1 MPKRQVEVTRI
12 YDRNIRSTAPLIINV
27 GGARSSKSYSLIQ
40 LLVQKFLSES
50 NKEILIA
57 RKTLPSLRL
66 TAYKVFVNL
75 LRDYGYYNKC
85 IHNKTNLTLE
95 YKDSTVY
102 FMSIDDPE
110 KVKSSEFNYVFL
122 EEANEFTYDDFMILW
137 MRMSA
142 PTPEHQP
149 NKLFLALNPSDEF
162 SWVNTKVANWADAEV
177 IRSTYLDNPFLS
189 ETYKKTLEDL
199 KDIDPE
205 LYKIYALGE
214 YATLSN
220 IIYQNHITE
229 RVFPERFQDEMY
241 GLDFGFN
248 NPAALVHVGINDGEL
263 YEREIIYQSR
273 LTNPELID
281 LLAERGVNK
290 KTPIY
295 ADSAEPKSI
304 EDIYRAGYNIHPASK
319 QVMDGIKTVKQF
331 KIHIHHESVNLIKE
345 KRTYKWR
352 QDKNKNNL
360 DEPVKFND
368 HCMDAERYAIHSH
381 GTAPDSSRFKV
392 ASSKREW

>member
-1 MPKRQVEVTRI
+1 MPKRQVAVTPI
-12 YDRNIRSTAPLIINV
+12 FDRNIKATAPIVINV
-27 GGARSSKSYSLIQ
+27 GGARSSKSYSIIQ
-40 LLVQKFLSES
+40 LLVQKFISED

-75 LRDYGYYNKC
+75 LHDYGFYSRC
-85 IHNKTNLTLE
+85 VHNKTNLTIQ

-142 PTPEHQP
+142 PTPDHQP
-149 NKLFLALNPSDEF
+149 NKVYLALNPSDEF
-162 SWVNTKVANWADAEV
+162 SWVHQKVEHWNDAEL

-189 ETYKKTLEDL
+189 KTYTKTLEDL
-199 KDIDPE
+199 KDIDTE

-220 IIYQNHITE
+220 TIYRNWQINQ
-229 RVFPERFQDEMY
+229 VFPTAFHDAFY

-248 NPAALVHVGINDGEL
+248 VPAALLHIQVRDGEL
-263 YEREIIYQSR
+263 YLEEKIYETH
-273 LTNPELID
+273 LTNNDLID
-281 LLAERGVNK
+281 RMNELSIPK
-290 KTPIY
+290 KIPIY

-304 EDIYRAGYNIHPASK
+304 EDLCLAGYNVLPANK
-319 QVMDGIKTVKQF
+319 NVLDGIKYVKQF
-331 KIHIHHESVNLIKE
+331 KLHLRNESTNLHREI
-345 KRTYKWR
+345 RMYKWLK
-352 QDKNKNNL
+352 DKNSVVL
-360 DEPVKFND
+360 DIPLKRDDHLADALRMGVYTHYNGDKKAPVIFPRG
-368 HCMDAERYAIHSH
+368 H
-381 GTAPDSSRFKV
+381 
-392 ASSKREW
+392 